1 MKRLSKKFSVLCLIA
16 AAILSLTIGVG
27 LPRIQA
33 FASNTISRLFPVAYQ
48 ITYRNT
54 DAQPVIAPAHF
65 LADNAIITTPSGD
78 TAIPLSDAVFVCL
91 QNELRTQNILRSGLL
106 TALIILAAVS
116 LTIALVAAAF
126 SNQKRKAL
134 TGSKRH
140 TRTTPRYTAACVH
153 RVPTMPSVA

>member
-78 TAIPLSDAVFVCL
+78 TAIPFRTPYSYVCKT
-91 QNELRTQNILRSGLL
+91 NC
-106 TALIILAAVS
+106 ALKIYC
-116 LTIALVAAAF
+116 AAA
-126 SNQKRKAL
+126 
-134 TGSKRH
+134 
-140 TRTTPRYTAACVH
+140 C
-153 RVPTMPSVA
+153 